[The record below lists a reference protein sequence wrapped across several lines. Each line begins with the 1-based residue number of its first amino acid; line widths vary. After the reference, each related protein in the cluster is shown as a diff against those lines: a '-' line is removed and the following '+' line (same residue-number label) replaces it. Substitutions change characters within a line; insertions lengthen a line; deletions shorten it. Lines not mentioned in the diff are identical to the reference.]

1 MCTFYIPP
9 EASGESRIGVGI
21 FPGLHPTFFPVLLGR
36 MRTSASGRLDKFG
49 HIHCMFTA
57 SVLKWREAGVES
69 SISHSRRLPGVVG
82 ILGMHLS

>member
-9 EASGESRIGVGI
+9 EASGESRIGWVY
-21 FPGLHPTFFPVLLGR
+21 FQACTRRFFPVLLGR